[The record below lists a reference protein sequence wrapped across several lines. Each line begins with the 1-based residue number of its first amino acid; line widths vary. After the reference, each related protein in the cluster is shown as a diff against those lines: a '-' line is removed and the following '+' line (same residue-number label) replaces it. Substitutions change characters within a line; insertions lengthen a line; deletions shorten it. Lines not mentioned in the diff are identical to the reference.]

1 MTLDFMSSEESAN
14 DSDEENENFMIK
26 PIPWR
31 SEKLN
36 DFFRNKLDPVTSN
49 KKGKRMRQLVL
60 RVPQQSGQLLFAVTK
75 IVCGPYTAL
84 CTPCLSSLLLD

>member
-31 SEKLN
+31 SEKVN

-49 KKGKRMRQLVL
+49 KKVKRMYQPHVEGSPTKGPAPVRCYKDCPWTLHRSVHP
-60 RVPQQSGQLLFAVTK
+60 VSQQPA
-75 IVCGPYTAL
+75 P
-84 CTPCLSSLLLD
+84 